1 MMDRTVFTMEDRKT
15 TRFHEKYG
23 EDCARY
29 KAIVK
34 GRKYDEI
41 DFESAEELIDYLL
54 DFDIIS
60 WSDIYNIMYKA
71 MFADK
76 QRTNW
81 DEAVEELYP
90 SDEMIEA
97 MENGLANTFM
107 ALPAEKKIQL
117 LTSSLIKGLC
127 MAVIDNDVLFNH
139 YRQKY
144 NLIVYSDKNIQPIQL
159 QIDKY
164 VNSHLVKS

>member
-1 MMDRTVFTMEDRKT
+1 MMDRTAFTLEDKKT
-15 TRFHEKYG
+15 TRFHEKHG

-34 GRKYDEI
+34 GRKTDEV
-41 DFESAEELIDYLL
+41 DFESAEELVDYLL

-71 MFADK
+71 MFADR

-90 SDEMIEA
+90 SDEMIEV

-117 LTSSLIKGLC
+117 LTSSLIDGFC
-127 MAVIDNDVLFNH
+127 MAVIDNDVLFNR

-144 NLIVYSDKNIQPIQL
+144 NLIVYSDENVQPIQS

>member
-1 MMDRTVFTMEDRKT
+1 MMDRTAFTLEDKKT
-15 TRFHEKYG
+15 TRFHEKHG

-34 GRKYDEI
+34 GRKCDEI
-41 DFESAEELIDYLL
+41 DFESAEELVDYLL

-60 WSDIYNIMYKA
+60 WNDIYNIMYKA
-71 MFADK
+71 MFADR

-90 SDEMIEA
+90 SDEMIEV

-117 LTSSLIKGLC
+117 LTSSLIEGFC
-127 MAVIDNDVLFNH
+127 MAVIDNDVLFNR

-144 NLIVYSDKNIQPIQL
+144 NLIVYSDENVQPIQS